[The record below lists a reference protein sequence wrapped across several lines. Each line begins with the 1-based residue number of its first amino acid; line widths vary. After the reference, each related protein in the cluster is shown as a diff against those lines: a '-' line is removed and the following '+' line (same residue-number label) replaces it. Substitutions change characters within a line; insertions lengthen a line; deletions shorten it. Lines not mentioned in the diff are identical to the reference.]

1 MWDAID
7 LNKKLVAAAHRMGIP
22 ECALYMSCSRMV

>member
-7 LNKKLVAAAHRMGIP
+7 LNKKLVAAADRMGVP
-22 ECALYMSCSRMV
+22 ECMLYMCCSRTV